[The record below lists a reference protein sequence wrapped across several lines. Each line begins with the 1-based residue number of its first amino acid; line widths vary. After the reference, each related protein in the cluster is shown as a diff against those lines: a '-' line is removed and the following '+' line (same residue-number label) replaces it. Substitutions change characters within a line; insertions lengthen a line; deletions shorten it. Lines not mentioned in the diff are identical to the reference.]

1 MKDKVFYLCNRNKCQ
16 NCKYPTCKHTANIFY
31 ASNFHMEN
39 GLFFED
45 EKSEVAK
52 EKAYL
57 ETLFFI
63 SETKYEYGEDDD
75 RRIVLEKLE
84 NEIKKL
90 LNK

>member
-1 MKDKVFYLCNRNKCQ
+1 MKD
-16 NCKYPTCKHTANIFY
+16 
-31 ASNFHMEN
+31 
-39 GLFFED
+39 
-45 EKSEVAK
+45 
-52 EKAYL
+52 KAYL

-63 SETKYEYGEDDD
+63 SETKNEYGEDDD